1 MSKRI
6 TREQIN
12 LRFNITTLLVY
23 ILGAILII
31 QLLNLQIVHGEEY
44 REQSN
49 TRLTRISKI
58 EGSRG
63 DILDRSGNKL
73 ASVKAAY
80 NVELYKTNIET
91 AELNDAILELIN
103 VLEKN
108 GEEYIDTFPIKINPF
123 EYTISDKSLSTWK
136 EKYKLN
142 ENATAEEA
150 FYKFKEKYKITNESI
165 EEVRKIIT
173 LRYRITTEG
182 YSSTKSIEIASN
194 IKQETVAE
202 LSEKSSSFAGISIVD
217 DSIRTYTSGSLA
229 SHIIGYIG
237 NISEEQY
244 KELKDTYDKD
254 DIIGKTGIENLF
266 EDYLK
271 GQDGEKQIDMSVDGT
286 ITAEYVSK
294 EAIAGS
300 SVVLTIDSNL
310 QKVTEEAL
318 RNTITKIAT
327 GGFSTTHETTAGSV
341 VVMKV
346 DTGEILAM
354 ASYPDFEP
362 EKFVGGISTADWN
375 EYKNNEDKPLWNR
388 AIQSSYAPGSIFK
401 MVTATAGLET
411 GVVTINE
418 KINDTGVYKY
428 YEDKQPVC
436 WYYTQYH
443 RGHGYLNVTGAI
455 KNSCNYYFYE
465 IGRRMGIDT
474 LSQYAKYFGLGEKT
488 KIELPGES
496 AGTLASRETKIK
508 IMANANKEESKQW
521 TGGETLSA
529 AIGQSYNNFT
539 PLQMAKYIATLVRG
553 GEEVNPTIIKT
564 IINAD
569 GTEET
574 KEEIRKYSNEKLG
587 LSEDKNESSLK
598 INPEYLSAILEGMRS
613 VTSETGGTA
622 YGVFK
627 NFNIEVGGKTGSAQA
642 GDGNVNA
649 WFAGFAPFDDPEVV
663 VIAMIEKGAHG
674 SYTGELARDVLAEY
688 FGINSQNIK
697 ETTSAVPYT
706 EQER

>member
-6 TREQIN
+6 TKEQIN

-49 TRLTRISKI
+49 TRLTRIS
-58 EGSRG
+58 ERDGSRG

-73 ASVKAAY
+73 ATVRVTY

-91 AELNDAILELIN
+91 QELNNAILELIN

-108 GEEYIDTFPIKINPF
+108 GENYQDTFPIKINPF
-123 EYTISDKSLSTWK
+123 EFTISDKTLVSWK
-136 EKYKLN
+136 EKYNLD

-150 FYKFKEKYKITNESI
+150 FYKFKEKYKIVNDNI
-165 EEVRKIIT
+165 EEVRKIICI
-173 LRYRITTEG
+173 RYRITTEG
-182 YSSTKSIEIASN
+182 YSSTKSIQIASD

-202 LSEKSSSFAGISIVD
+202 LSEKSSNFAGINIVE

-237 NISEEQY
+237 NINEEEYKKLSE
-244 KELKDTYDKD
+244 TYDRND
-254 DIIGKTGIENLF
+254 VIGRTGIESLF

-271 GQDGEKQIDMSVDGT
+271 GKSGEKQIDMAVDGT

-294 EAIAGS
+294 EAVSGS

-310 QKVTEEAL
+310 QRVAEETL
-318 RNTITKIAT
+318 KNTINKIAS
-327 GGFSTTHETTAGSV
+327 GGFSETIDTKAGSV

-346 DTGEILAM
+346 DTGEVLAM

-362 EKFVGGISTADWN
+362 EKFVGGISTGDWSSYRDN
-375 EYKNNEDKPLWNR
+375 ESKPLLNR
-388 AIQSSYAPGSIFK
+388 AIQSQYAPGSIFK

-411 GVVTINE
+411 GAITIGE
-418 KINDTGVYKY
+418 KVNDTGVYRY
-428 YEDKQPVC
+428 SNDYQPVC
-436 WYYTQYH
+436 WIYTDYH

-465 IGRRMGIDT
+465 LGNRIGIDT
-474 LSQYAKYFGLGEKT
+474 LSKYAKYFGLGEKT
-488 KIELPGES
+488 GIELPSES
-496 AGTLASRETKIK
+496 AGTLASKETKAK
-508 IMANANKEESKQW
+508 ITTASWQ
-521 TGGETLSA
+521 GGETLSA
-529 AIGQSYNNFT
+529 AIGQSYNSFT
-539 PLQMAKYIATLVRG
+539 PLQIAKYIATLVNG
-553 GEEVNPTIIKT
+553 GKEVNPTIIKT
-564 IINAD
+564 ILNAD

-574 KEEIRKYSNEKLG
+574 KENIKKYSNGKLG
-587 LSEDKNESSLK
+587 ITNEEKESFEIK
-598 INPEYLSAILEGMRS
+598 PENLSAILEGMRS

-622 YGVFK
+622 YSVFK

-642 GDGNVNA
+642 GNDVNA
-649 WFAGFAPFDDPEVV
+649 WFVGFAPFDNPEVV
-663 VIAMIEKGAHG
+663 VVAMVEKGSHG
-674 SYTGELARDVLAEY
+674 SYTAEIARDILAEY
-688 FGINSQNIK
+688 FGINSQNVEEI
-697 ETTSAVPYT
+697 TSAVPYT

>member
-1 MSKRI
+1 LGKRI
-6 TREQIN
+6 TKEQIN
-12 LRFNITTLLVY
+12 LRFNMTTLLVY
-23 ILGAILII
+23 IFGAILII
-31 QLLNLQIVHGEEY
+31 QLLNLQIVHGEDY

-49 TRLTRISKI
+49 TRLTRISEI

-73 ASVKAAY
+73 ATVRVSY
-80 NVELYKTNIET
+80 NIELYKTNIET
-91 AELNDAILELIN
+91 EELNNAILELIN
-103 VLEKN
+103 VLQKN
-108 GEEYIDTFPIKINPF
+108 EENYTDTFPIKINPF
-123 EYTISDKSLSTWK
+123 GFTISEKKLSTWK
-136 EKYKLN
+136 EKYDLE
-142 ENATAEEA
+142 ENITAEQA
-150 FYKFKEKYKITNESI
+150 FYKFKDKYKITNESI
-165 EEVRKIIT
+165 EEARKIIGI
-173 LRYRITTEG
+173 RYRITTEG
-182 YSSTKSIEIASN
+182 YSSTKSIEIATD

-202 LSEKSSSFAGISIVD
+202 LSEKSSKFAGVNIVE

-237 NISEEQY
+237 SINEDEY
-244 KELKDTYDKD
+244 KQLKDAYDRN
-254 DIIGKTGIENLF
+254 DIIGKTGVESLF

-271 GQDGEKQIDMSVDGT
+271 GENGEKQIDMAVDGT
-286 ITAEYVSK
+286 ITAEYVSE

-310 QKVTEEAL
+310 QRVAEEAL
-318 RNTITKIAT
+318 KNTINKIAS
-327 GGFSTTHETTAGSV
+327 GGFSETINTTAGSV

-362 EKFVGGISTADWN
+362 EKFVGGISTSDWN
-375 EYKNNEDKPLWNR
+375 SYRDNEDKPLLNR

-411 GVVTINE
+411 GAITIGE
-418 KINDTGVYKY
+418 KINDTGVYRY
-428 YEDKQPVC
+428 YQDKQPEC
-436 WYYTQYH
+436 WIYSDYR

-465 IGRRMGIDT
+465 LGRRMGIDT
-474 LSQYAKYFGLGEKT
+474 LSKYAKYFGLGEKT
-488 KIELPGES
+488 GIELPSES
-496 AGTLASRETKIK
+496 SGTLASRETKAK
-508 IMANANKEESKQW
+508 LMANATSESAKQW

-539 PLQMAKYIATLVRG
+539 PLQMAKYISTLVNG
-553 GEEVNPTIIKT
+553 GKEVNPTIIKT
-564 IINAD
+564 ILNAD

-574 KEEIRKYSNEKLG
+574 KEEIEKYSNEKLG
-587 LSEDKNESSLK
+587 IANDENEEILEIK
-598 INPEYLSAILEGMRS
+598 PENLSAILEGMRS

-622 YGVFK
+622 YSVFK

-649 WFAGFAPFDDPEVV
+649 WFTGFAPFNAPEVV
-663 VIAMIEKGAHG
+663 VVAMVEKGAHG
-674 SYTGELARDVLAEY
+674 SYTGEMARDILAEY
-688 FGINSQNIK
+688 FGINSRNIE
-697 ETTSAVPYT
+697 ETINAVPYT

>member
-6 TREQIN
+6 TKEQIN

-23 ILGAILII
+23 LLGAILII
-31 QLLNLQIVHGEEY
+31 QLFNLQIVHGEEY

-49 TRLTRISKI
+49 TRLTRISEV

-73 ASVKAAY
+73 ATVRVAY
-80 NVELYKTNIET
+80 NIELYKTNIENK
-91 AELNDAILELIN
+91 ELNDAILKLIN

-108 GEEYIDTFPIKINPF
+108 EEKYEDTFPIKIIPF
-123 EYTISDKSLSTWK
+123 EYTIKDKALSNWK
-136 EKYKLN
+136 EKYDLK

-150 FYKFKEKYKITNESI
+150 FNKFKEKYKITNESI
-165 EEVRKIIT
+165 EEVRKIIAI
-173 LRYRITTEG
+173 RYRITTEG
-182 YSSTKSIEIASN
+182 YSSTKSIEIASD
-194 IKQETVAE
+194 IKTETVAE
-202 LSEKSSSFAGISIVD
+202 LSEKSSQFAGINIVE
-217 DSIRTYTSGSLA
+217 DSVRTYTSGSLA

-237 NISEEQY
+237 SINGDEY
-244 KELKDTYDKD
+244 KELSDTYDRND
-254 DIIGKTGIENLF
+254 VIGRTGIESLF

-271 GQDGEKQIDMSVDGT
+271 GQDGEKQIDMAVDGT
-286 ITAEYVSK
+286 ITAEYTTEEAVS
-294 EAIAGS
+294 GS
-300 SVVLTIDSNL
+300 SIVLTIDSNL
-310 QKVTEEAL
+310 QRVAEEAL
-318 RNTITKIAT
+318 KNTINKIAS
-327 GGFSTTHETTAGSV
+327 GGFSETIDTQAGSV

-346 DTGEILAM
+346 DTGEVLAM

-362 EKFVGGISTADWN
+362 EKFVGGISSSDWSAYRDN
-375 EYKNNEDKPLWNR
+375 ENKPLLNR
-388 AIQSSYAPGSIFK
+388 TIQSQYAPGSIFK

-411 GVVTINE
+411 GAITLTE
-418 KINDTGVYKY
+418 KINDIGKYKY
-428 YEDKQPVC
+428 YQDKQPEC
-436 WYYTQYH
+436 WIYSDYG

-465 IGRRMGIDT
+465 LGRRIGIDT
-474 LSQYAKYFGLGEKT
+474 LSTYAKYFGLGGKT
-488 KIELPGES
+488 GIELPSES
-496 AGTLASRETKIK
+496 SGTLASRETKAK
-508 IMANANKEESKQW
+508 LKANATEAEKQW
-521 TGGETLSA
+521 NPGETLSA

-539 PLQMAKYIATLVRG
+539 PLQIAKYIATLANG
-553 GEEVNPTIIKT
+553 GKEVNPTIIKT

-574 KEEIRKYSNEKLG
+574 KEKIEEYSNAQLG
-587 LSEDKNESSLK
+587 ITNDENEETLE

-622 YGVFK
+622 YSVFR

-649 WFAGFAPFDDPEVV
+649 WFTGFAPFDNPEVV
-663 VIAMIEKGAHG
+663 VVAMVEKGAHG
-674 SYTGELARDVLAEY
+674 SYTAEMARDILAEY
-688 FGINSQNIK
+688 FGINSQNVQ
-697 ETTSAVPYT
+697 ETVSAVPYT

>member
-6 TREQIN
+6 SKEQIN

-44 REQSN
+44 RGQSN
-49 TRLTRISKI
+49 TRLTRISEI

-73 ASVKAAY
+73 ATVRVSY

-91 AELNDAILELIN
+91 EELNKAILELIN

-108 GEEYIDTFPIKINPF
+108 EENYEDTFPIKINPF
-123 EYTISDKSLSTWK
+123 EFTISDQKLASWK
-136 EKYKLN
+136 EKYNL
-142 ENATAEEA
+142 EESATAEEA
-150 FYKFKEKYKITNESI
+150 FYKFKDKYKITSESI
-165 EEVRKIIT
+165 EETRKIIC

-182 YSSTKSIEIASN
+182 YSSTKSIQIASD

-202 LSEKSSSFAGISIVD
+202 LSERNSEFAGINIVE

-229 SHIIGYIG
+229 SHILGYIG
-237 NISEEQY
+237 NINESEYE
-244 KELKDTYDKD
+244 KLKDTYDRND
-254 DIIGKTGIENLF
+254 VIGRTGIESLF

-271 GQDGEKQIDMSVDGT
+271 GNNGEKQIDMAVDGT
-286 ITAEYVSK
+286 TTAEYITK
-294 EAIAGS
+294 DATAGAS
-300 SVVLTIDSNL
+300 IVLTIDSNL
-310 QKVTEEAL
+310 QRIAEETL
-318 RNTITKIAT
+318 KNTINKIAS
-327 GGFSTTHETTAGSV
+327 GGFSETIDTKAGSV

-362 EKFVGGISTADWN
+362 EKFVGGISTTDWN
-375 EYKNNEDKPLWNR
+375 SYRDNESKPLLNR
-388 AIQSSYAPGSIFK
+388 AIQSQYAPGSIFK

-411 GVVTINE
+411 GAITLQE
-418 KINDTGVYKY
+418 KVRDTGVYWY
-428 YEDKQPVC
+428 SEDYQPVC
-436 WYYTQYH
+436 WIYTDYH

-465 IGRRMGIDT
+465 LGNRIGIDT
-474 LSQYAKYFGLGEKT
+474 LSKYAKSFGLGKKT
-488 KIELPGES
+488 GIELPSES
-496 AGTLASRETKIK
+496 AGTLASKEAKAKYTK
-508 IMANANKEESKQW
+508 ASWQ
-521 TGGETLSA
+521 GGETLSA
-529 AIGQSYNNFT
+529 AIGQSYNSFT
-539 PLQMAKYIATLVRG
+539 PLQIAKYIATLVNG

-564 IINAD
+564 IMNAD

-574 KEEIRKYSNEKLG
+574 KEKIEKYSNEKLG
-587 LSEDKNESSLK
+587 ITNEESTQK
-598 INPEYLSAILEGMRS
+598 FEIKPENLAAILEGMRS

-622 YGVFK
+622 YSVFR
-627 NFNIEVGGKTGSAQA
+627 NFHIEIGGKTGSAQA
-642 GDGNVNA
+642 GDDVNA
-649 WFAGFAPFDDPEVV
+649 WFTGFAPFENPEVV
-663 VIAMIEKGAHG
+663 VVAMVEKGSHG
-674 SYTGELARDVLAEY
+674 SYTAEIARDILAEY
-688 FGINSQNIK
+688 FGINSQNV
-697 ETTSAVPYT
+697 EESTNAVPYT

>member
-6 TREQIN
+6 TKEQIN
-12 LRFNITTLLVY
+12 LRFNMTTLLVY

-44 REQSN
+44 REQSD
-49 TRLTRISKI
+49 TRLTRISEI
-58 EGSRG
+58 ESSRG

-73 ASVKAAY
+73 ATVRVTY

-91 AELNDAILELIN
+91 GELNDAILELIN

-108 GEEYIDTFPIKINPF
+108 GEDYDDTFPIKINPF
-123 EYTISDKSLSTWK
+123 EFTISDKTLATWK
-136 EKYKLN
+136 EKYDLD

-150 FYKFKEKYKITNESI
+150 FYKFKEKYKIENESI
-165 EEVRKIIT
+165 EEVRKIICV
-173 LRYRITTEG
+173 RYRITTEG
-182 YSSTKSIEIASN
+182 YSSTKSIEIASD

-202 LSEKSSSFAGISIVD
+202 LSEKSSNFAGINIVE

-237 NISEEQY
+237 SINEDEY
-244 KELKDTYDKD
+244 KELKDTYDRD
-254 DIIGKTGIENLF
+254 DVIGRTGIESLF

-271 GQDGEKQIDMSVDGT
+271 GEDGEKQIDMAVDGT
-286 ITAEYVSK
+286 ITAEYITE
-294 EAIAGS
+294 EAVAGS
-300 SVVLTIDSNL
+300 SIVLTIDSNL
-310 QKVTEEAL
+310 QRVAEDAL
-318 RNTITKIAT
+318 ENTINKIAS
-327 GGFSTTHETTAGSV
+327 GGFGETIDTKAGSV

-346 DTGEILAM
+346 DTGEVLAM

-362 EKFVGGISTADWN
+362 EKFVGGISNSDWSSYRDN
-375 EYKNNEDKPLWNR
+375 ENKPLLNR

-401 MVTATAGLET
+401 MVTAVAGLET
-411 GVVTINE
+411 GAITIQE
-418 KINDTGVYKY
+418 KINDTGVYRY
-428 YEDKQPVC
+428 SNDYQPVC
-436 WYYTQYH
+436 WLYTSYH

-465 IGRRMGIDT
+465 LGSRIGIDT
-474 LSQYAKYFGLGEKT
+474 LSKYAKYFGLGQKT
-488 KIELPGES
+488 GIELPSES
-496 AGTLASRETKIK
+496 AGSLASRETKAK
-508 IMANANKEESKQW
+508 IMANATNESAKQW

-529 AIGQSYNNFT
+529 AIGQSYNSFT
-539 PLQMAKYIATLVRG
+539 PLQIAKYIATLVNG
-553 GEEVNPTIIKT
+553 GEEVEPTIIKT

-574 KEEIRKYSNEKLG
+574 KEEIEKYSNEKLG
-587 LSEDKNESSLK
+587 ITNDDNENLE

-622 YGVFK
+622 YSVFK

-642 GDGNVNA
+642 GNDVNA
-649 WFAGFAPFDDPEVV
+649 WFVGFAPFDDPEVV
-663 VIAMIEKGAHG
+663 VVAMVEKGSHG
-674 SYTGELARDVLAEY
+674 SYTAEMARDILAEY
-688 FGINSQNIK
+688 FGINSQNVE

>member
-6 TREQIN
+6 SKEQIN

-23 ILGAILII
+23 VIGAILII

-49 TRLTRISKI
+49 TRLTRISEI
-58 EGSRG
+58 NGSRG

-73 ASVKAAY
+73 ASVRVSY
-80 NVELYKTNIET
+80 NIELYKTNIET
-91 AELNDAILELIN
+91 EELNNAILQLIN
-103 VLEKN
+103 LLEKN
-108 GEEYIDTFPIKINPF
+108 QENYEDTFPIKTSPF
-123 EYTISDKSLSTWK
+123 EFTISGEKLKTWK
-136 EKYKLN
+136 EKYELE
-142 ENATAEEA
+142 ENSTAEQA

-165 EEVRKIIT
+165 EEARKIIC

-182 YSSTKSIEIASN
+182 YSSTKSIEVAKD

-202 LSEKSSSFAGISIVD
+202 LSEKSTDFAGINIVE

-229 SHIIGYIG
+229 SHILGYIG
-237 NISEEQY
+237 NINEEEY
-244 KELKDTYDKD
+244 KELKETYDRD
-254 DIIGKTGIENLF
+254 DVIGRTGIESLF
-266 EDYLK
+266 EEYLK
-271 GQDGEKQIDMSVDGT
+271 GKNGEKQIDMSVDGT
-286 ITAEYVSK
+286 ITAEYTTK
-294 EAIAGS
+294 EAVAGS

-310 QKVTEEAL
+310 QKVAEEAL
-318 RNTITKIAT
+318 KNTINKIAV
-327 GGFSTTHETTAGSV
+327 GGFSETIDTQAGSV
-341 VVMKV
+341 IVMKI

-362 EKFVGGISTADWN
+362 EKFVGGISASDWATYRDN
-375 EYKNNEDKPLWNR
+375 ENKPLLNR
-388 AIQSSYAPGSIFK
+388 SIQSQYAPGSIFK

-411 GVVTINE
+411 GAITIGE
-418 KINDTGVYKY
+418 KINDTGVYRY
-428 YEDKQPVC
+428 YQDRQPEC
-436 WYYTQYH
+436 WIYSDYG

-465 IGRRMGIDT
+465 LGRRMGIDT
-474 LSQYAKYFGLGEKT
+474 LSTYAKYFGLDRKT
-488 KIELPGES
+488 EIELPSES
-496 AGTLASRETKIK
+496 GGTLASRETKAK
-508 IMANANKEESKQW
+508 LKSGEQWNA
-521 TGGETLSA
+521 GETLSA

-539 PLQMAKYIATLVRG
+539 PLQIAKYIATLANKG
-553 GEEVNPTIIKT
+553 KEVNPTIIKT
-564 IINAD
+564 ILNSD

-574 KEEIRKYSNEKLG
+574 KEEIKKYSNEKLG
-587 LSEDKNESSLK
+587 IANNESKETLE

-622 YGVFK
+622 YSVFK

-649 WFAGFAPFDDPEVV
+649 WFTGFAPFDEPEVV
-663 VIAMIEKGAHG
+663 VVAMVEKGAHG
-674 SYTGELARDVLAEY
+674 SYTAEIARDILAEY
-688 FGINSQNIK
+688 FGINSQNVE

>member
-1 MSKRI
+1 MGKRI
-6 TREQIN
+6 TKEQIN
-12 LRFNITTLLVY
+12 LRFNMTTLLVY

-49 TRLTRISKI
+49 TRLTRMSEI

-73 ASVKAAY
+73 ATVRASY
-80 NVELYKTNIET
+80 NIELYKTNIET
-91 AELNDAILELIN
+91 EELNNAILELIN
-103 VLEKN
+103 VLERN
-108 GEEYIDTFPIKINPF
+108 EENYTDTFPIKINPF
-123 EYTISDKSLSTWK
+123 EFTISDKKLSTWK
-136 EKYKLN
+136 EKYDLD
-142 ENATAEEA
+142 ESATAEQA
-150 FYKFKEKYKITNESI
+150 FYKFKDKYKITNESI
-165 EEVRKIIT
+165 EEVRKIICI
-173 LRYRITTEG
+173 RYKITTEG
-182 YSSTKSIEIASN
+182 YSSTKSIEIATD

-202 LSEKSSSFAGISIVD
+202 LSEKSSKFAGVNIVE

-237 NISEEQY
+237 NINEEEY
-244 KELKDTYDKD
+244 KELKDTYGRN
-254 DIIGKTGIENLF
+254 DIIGRTGIESLF
-266 EDYLK
+266 EYYLK
-271 GQDGEKQIDMSVDGT
+271 GENGEKQIDMAVDGT

-294 EAIAGS
+294 EAVAGS

-310 QKVTEEAL
+310 QRVAEEAL
-318 RNTITKIAT
+318 KNTINKIAS
-327 GGFSTTHETTAGSV
+327 GGFSETINTTAGSV

-346 DTGEILAM
+346 DTGEVLAM

-362 EKFVGGISTADWN
+362 EKFVGGISTPDWN
-375 EYKNNEDKPLWNR
+375 AYRDNEDKPLLNR
-388 AIQSSYAPGSIFK
+388 AIQSPYAPGSIFK

-411 GVVTINE
+411 GAITIGE
-418 KINDTGVYKY
+418 KINDTGVYRY
-428 YEDKQPVC
+428 YQDKQPEC
-436 WYYTQYH
+436 WIYSDYG

-474 LSQYAKYFGLGEKT
+474 LSKYAKYFGLGEKT
-488 KIELPGES
+488 GIELPSES
-496 AGTLASRETKIK
+496 SGTLASRETKAR
-508 IMANANKEESKQW
+508 IMANATSESAKQW

-539 PLQMAKYIATLVRG
+539 PLQMAKYIATLVNG
-553 GEEVNPTIIKT
+553 GKEVNPTIIKT
-564 IINAD
+564 ILNAD

-574 KEEIRKYSNEKLG
+574 KEEIEKYSNEKLG
-587 LSEDKNESSLK
+587 IANDESEEILEIK
-598 INPEYLSAILEGMRS
+598 PENLSAILEGMRS

-622 YGVFK
+622 YSVFK

-649 WFAGFAPFDDPEVV
+649 WFTGFAPFDNPEVV
-663 VIAMIEKGAHG
+663 VVAMVEKGAHG
-674 SYTGELARDVLAEY
+674 SYTGEMARDILAEY
-688 FGINSQNIK
+688 FGINSRNIE
-697 ETTSAVPYT
+697 ETTNAVPYT

>member
-6 TREQIN
+6 SKEQIN
-12 LRFNITTLLVY
+12 LRYNMTALLVY

-31 QLLNLQIVHGEEY
+31 QLFNLQIVHGEEY

-73 ASVKAAY
+73 ATVRVSY
-80 NVELYKTNIET
+80 NIELYKTNIET
-91 AELNDAILELIN
+91 QELNDAILELIN
-103 VLEKN
+103 VFEKN
-108 GEEYIDTFPIKINPF
+108 EENYEDTFPIKINPF
-123 EYTISDKSLSTWK
+123 EYTISDQKLATWK
-136 EKYKLN
+136 EKYDLG
-142 ENATAEEA
+142 ENTTAEEA
-150 FYKFKEKYKITNESI
+150 FYKFKDKYDITNESV

-173 LRYRITTEG
+173 IRYRITTEG
-182 YSSTKSIEIASN
+182 YSSTKSIQIATD

-202 LSEKSSSFAGISIVD
+202 LSEKSSNFAGINIVE
-217 DSIRTYTSGSLA
+217 DSVRTYTSGSLA

-237 NISEEQY
+237 SIGEEQY
-244 KELKDTYDKD
+244 KELKDTYDQD
-254 DIIGKTGIENLF
+254 DIIGKTGIESLF

-271 GQDGEKQIDMSVDGT
+271 GEDGEKQIDMAVDGT
-286 ITAEYVSK
+286 ITAEYITE
-294 EAIAGS
+294 EAVAGS

-310 QKVTEEAL
+310 QRVSEEAL
-318 RNTITKIAT
+318 KNIINKISS
-327 GGFSTTHETTAGSV
+327 GGFPETLDTSAGSV

-375 EYKNNEDKPLWNR
+375 QYRDNEDKPLLNR
-388 AIQSSYAPGSIFK
+388 AIQSQYAPGSIFK

-411 GVVTINE
+411 GAITIGE
-418 KINDTGVYKY
+418 KINDTGIYKY
-428 YEDKQPVC
+428 YQDSQPKC
-436 WYYTQYH
+436 WIYTDYG

-465 IGRRMGIDT
+465 LGRRIGIDT
-474 LSQYAKYFGLGEKT
+474 LSQYASYFGLGKKT
-488 KIELPGES
+488 GIELPSES
-496 AGTLASRETKIK
+496 AGTLASRETKANIF
-508 IMANANKEESKQW
+508 ANATKESDKQW
-521 TGGETLSA
+521 SGGETLSA

-539 PLQMAKYIATLVRG
+539 PLQMAKYIATLVKG
-553 GEEVNPTIIKT
+553 GKEVNPTIIKT

-574 KEEIRKYSNEKLG
+574 KENIEKYSNEKLG
-587 LSEDKNESSLK
+587 ITDDEETLEIK
-598 INPEYLSAILEGMRS
+598 PENLSAILEGMRS

-622 YGVFK
+622 YSVFRG
-627 NFNIEVGGKTGSAQA
+627 FNIEVGGKTGSAQA

-649 WFAGFAPFDDPEVV
+649 WFVGFAPFDAPEVV
-663 VIAMIEKGAHG
+663 VVAMIEKGAHG

-688 FGINSQNIK
+688 FGINSQNVG
-697 ETTSAVPYT
+697 ETTNAVPYT